1 MKVSIGLKVERGLLC
16 KDQATGGTRG
26 PGRMMGENTI
36 EVYCT
41 CVKWHVLVW
50 LIYTHK
56 KRTVWNEKKKNKVSI
71 GKQRGIWRC
80 LREDKDPLLSCLPPG
95 ASEIFRTR
103 RKAA

>member
-1 MKVSIGLKVERGLLC
+1 MKVSTGLKVERGLLC
-16 KDQATGGTRG
+16 KEQGTGGTGG

-56 KRTVWNEKKKNKVSI
+56 KRTVWNEKKKQS
-71 GKQRGIWRC
+71 
-80 LREDKDPLLSCLPPG
+80 
-95 ASEIFRTR
+95 FY
-103 RKAA
+103 RKAKRHMEVPQGG